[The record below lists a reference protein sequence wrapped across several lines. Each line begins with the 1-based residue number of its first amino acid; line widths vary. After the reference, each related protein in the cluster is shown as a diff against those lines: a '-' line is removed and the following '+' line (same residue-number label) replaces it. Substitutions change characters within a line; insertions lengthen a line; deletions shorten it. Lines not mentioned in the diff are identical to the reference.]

1 MIKLQTDFHLSTII
15 KKGADVQG
23 GSKYTRRQ
31 MSARRAS
38 VLGANVW
45 NRVDIYI
52 AISCGII
59 DISSNLLESLSL
71 QHPNLQHVFSMGT
84 FNYYKGQTLQ
94 PHVTSLYR

>member
-15 KKGADVQG
+15 EKRGRCPGGGG
-23 GSKYTRRQ
+23 GSKYTRR
-31 MSARRAS
+31 R
-38 VLGANVW
+38 
-45 NRVDIYI
+45 IYI

-84 FNYYKGQTLQ
+84 FLITTKDKPYS
-94 PHVTSLYR
+94 HM

>member
-15 KKGADVQG
+15 EKRGSPGG

-31 MSARRAS
+31 
-38 VLGANVW
+38 
-45 NRVDIYI
+45 IYI

-59 DISSNLLESLSL
+59 DISSNLLESLSF

-84 FNYYKGQTLQ
+84 FLITTKGK
-94 PHVTSLYR
+94 PYSHM

>member
-1 MIKLQTDFHLSTII
+1 MSRG
-15 KKGADVQG
+15 GANILG
-23 GSKYTRRQ
+23 GRCSG
-31 MSARRAS
+31 RRAS

>member
-15 KKGADVQG
+15 EKRGGCLGG
-23 GSKYTRRQ
+23 GSKYTRR
-31 MSARRAS
+31 R
-38 VLGANVW
+38 
-45 NRVDIYI
+45 IYI

-84 FNYYKGQTLQ
+84 FLITTKGKPYSHMKQHCTGDQ
-94 PHVTSLYR
+94 

>member
-15 KKGADVQG
+15 EKRGRCPG

-31 MSARRAS
+31 
-38 VLGANVW
+38 
-45 NRVDIYI
+45 IYI

-84 FNYYKGQTLQ
+84 FLITTKGN
-94 PHVTSLYR
+94 

>member
-1 MIKLQTDFHLSTII
+1 MS
-15 KKGADVQG
+15 GW

-31 MSARRAS
+31 
-38 VLGANVW
+38 
-45 NRVDIYI
+45 IYI

-84 FNYYKGQTLQ
+84 FLITTKANPTATCNSIVQ
-94 PHVTSLYR
+94 VTSDMFSMGNLWAEH

>member
-15 KKGADVQG
+15 EKRGRCPG
-23 GSKYTRRQ
+23 GG
-31 MSARRAS
+31 
-38 VLGANVW
+38 GANIL
-45 NRVDIYI
+45 IYI

-84 FNYYKGQTLQ
+84 FLITTKGK
-94 PHVTSLYR
+94 PYSHM